1 MHDQK
6 VMAQGQRNMATR
18 RSGSETLG
26 IKSTAL
32 IKVTICFSILIITV
46 FQRYMYSR
54 LELFTANQGFLNMLK
69 QKFMKSS
76 SSKHVGYDSSTLPN
90 PGKSRGRNKGG
101 DNDEDNRN
109 NTDDRLLPSATAS
122 GNLNAT
128 TATNSANVTPEMSR
142 RKYVRDND
150 ATAR

>member
-1 MHDQK
+1 
-6 VMAQGQRNMATR
+6 
-18 RSGSETLG
+18 
-26 IKSTAL
+26 
-32 IKVTICFSILIITV
+32 
-46 FQRYMYSR
+46 
-54 LELFTANQGFLNMLK
+54 
-69 QKFMKSS
+69 MKSS

-90 PGKSRGRNKGG
+90 PGKSRGRNKGR

>member
-1 MHDQK
+1 
-6 VMAQGQRNMATR
+6 
-18 RSGSETLG
+18 
-26 IKSTAL
+26 
-32 IKVTICFSILIITV
+32 
-46 FQRYMYSR
+46 
-54 LELFTANQGFLNMLK
+54 
-69 QKFMKSS
+69 MKSS

-90 PGKSRGRNKGG
+90 PGKARGRNKGG

-109 NTDDRLLPSATAS
+109 NTDDRLLPSANAS